1 MRGEHCSVLQF
12 KILITG
18 MGCLRAINA
27 FQNNTLTDI
36 ALGSPPELDRK
47 TLLIKTIIHIL
58 DTGHVETKQR
68 QGNNCLSCQLA
79 FTVLA

>member
-18 MGCLRAINA
+18 MGCLRAING

-36 ALGSPPELDRK
+36 ALGSPAELDRK
-47 TLLIKTIIHIL
+47 TLLIKTIHIL

-79 FTVLA
+79 FTVPA